1 MRPNDKVVWEGLQ
14 VRHLAVALTILVIFS
29 SAVPRV
35 SSQLG
40 EWSTSITDLR
50 YSAEPVYNVDTPW
63 VEATVAYQNAPTGW
77 YLAVSVIDLEVLE
90 SRRGT
95 YWFGDINQITGK
107 ETWQTWVDDSRSGL
121 VKGTPSGTPVECG
134 TSFGLPAGVM
144 LTVIPGYAW
153 CAIPIGG
160 TAQPTYLS
168 GSENI
173 RFQLENLAPRI
184 WRMRILSTL
193 YLIRGAGFGPA
204 RETVSFRD
212 FPIAVVTEAHTTSSL
227 STVTNPT
234 TATASIATTVAAAT
248 QSEIPTTSAL
258 TTPSTVQPSWESSW
272 AVLILASIVLLV
284 AVVLSLKSRLKK
296 SSVKIFCVECGAKN
310 STKNKFCEKC
320 GRKLKQ

>member
-1 MRPNDKVVWEGLQ
+1 VVWEGLQ
-14 VRHLAVALTILVIFS
+14 VRHLAVALTILVVFS
-29 SAVPRV
+29 SAVPKV

-50 YSAEPVYNVDTPW
+50 YSTEPVYNVDTPW

-77 YLAVSVIDLEVLE
+77 YLAVAVIDLEVLE
-90 SRRGT
+90 ARRGS
-95 YWFGDINQITGK
+95 YWVGDINKIEGLPGYP
-107 ETWQTWVDDSRSGL
+107 TWIDDSRSGL
-121 VKGTPSGTPVECG
+121 VKGTPNGAPVECG

-173 RFQLENLAPRI
+173 RFQLENLAPRT

-227 STVTNPT
+227 STVTSPIT
-234 TATASIATTVAAAT
+234 TTVVSLTTTVATST
-248 QSEIPTTSAL
+248 QSEIPTTSAR
-258 TTPSTVQPSWESSW
+258 TTPSTVQPNWEPSW
-272 AVLILASIVLLV
+272 AVLISASIVLLV
-284 AVVLSLKSRLKK
+284 AVVLSLRSRLKK
-296 SSVKIFCVECGAKN
+296 SSAKIFCVECGAEN
-310 STKNKFCEKC
+310 FNKNKFCEKC